1 MAITISRGK
10 KSRPQK
16 IAFYGPEGVGK
27 TTLASQLPSPL
38 FLDCE
43 GGTDHL
49 DVARV
54 EIRTIQ
60 EFREACVFL
69 MREPHDFKSVIVD
82 TADWLAERDVDE
94 MLKEDEKN
102 SIEDYGFGKGYK
114 KAEERFHDLLT
125 LLDRVRKAGLHVV
138 LLAHSK
144 VIKFDE
150 PDKSGSYDRYELKLE
165 KKVAPLLKEWVDA
178 LLFIN
183 FETRIVEREKGG
195 ADGKKRAI
203 GGKKRLLHCE
213 RAAAYDAKNRHGMPE
228 ICEATVEALSPILD
242 FKGDEPSPSEKLAE
256 KPVNAAD
263 SKASK
268 DESTPAEK
276 PAEEITL
283 DGAFEKVIKKAGGR
297 EAVAAFLE
305 SRNLALETIGE
316 DYKKRVVDQG
326 DAFAKQVAEHA
337 RKLTYST

>member
-1 MAITISRGK
+1 MALNITRGK

-60 EFREACVFL
+60 DFREACVFL
-69 MREPHDFKSVIVD
+69 MREPHDFKSVVID
-82 TADWLAERDVDE
+82 TADWLAERDVEE
-94 MLKEDEKN
+94 MLKEDDKK
-102 SIEDYGFGKGYK
+102 SVEDYGFGKGYK

-144 VIKFDE
+144 VIKFEE

-165 KKVAPLLKEWVDA
+165 KKIAPLLKEWCDA

-183 FETRIVEREKGG
+183 FETRIVEREKGNQE
-195 ADGKKRAI
+195 GKKRAI

-213 RAAAYDAKNRHGMPE
+213 RGAAYDAKNRHGMPE
-228 ICEATVEALSPILD
+228 ICEATVEALAPILD
-242 FKGDEPSPSEKLAE
+242 FKGDEAPAEVASEKA
-256 KPVNAAD
+256 KP
-263 SKASK
+263 
-268 DESTPAEK
+268 EPAEAK
-276 PAEEITL
+276 PEPAKDRDPVRTL
-283 DGAFEKVIKKAGGR
+283 DDAFNEVVEKAGGK
-297 EAVAAFLE
+297 EAVEEFLA
-305 SRNLALETIGE
+305 SRDLTLATINDE
-316 DYKKRVVDQG
+316 YKARVLKSAG
-326 DAFAKQVAEHA
+326 AFAKQVAEHS
-337 RKLTYST
+337 RKLAPSK

>member
-1 MAITISRGK
+1 MAINITHGK

-54 EIRTIQ
+54 EIRNIQ
-60 EFREACVFL
+60 DFREACVFL
-69 MREPHDFKSVIVD
+69 MREPHDFKSVVVD
-82 TADWLAERDVDE
+82 TADWLAERDVEE
-94 MLKEDEKN
+94 MLKEDDKK
-102 SIEDYGFGKGYK
+102 SVEDYGFGKGYK

-125 LLDRVRKAGLHVV
+125 LLDRVRKAGLHVA

-144 VIKFDE
+144 VIKFEE

-165 KKVAPLLKEWVDA
+165 KKIAPLLKEWVDA

-183 FETRIVEREKGG
+183 FETRIVEREKGA

-213 RAAAYDAKNRHGMPE
+213 RGAAYDAKNRHGMPE
-228 ICEATVEALSPILD
+228 ICEATVEALAPILD
-242 FKGDEPSPSEKLAE
+242 FKGDNAPPKDL
-256 KPVNAAD
+256 AAD
-263 SKASK
+263 EAKPEPKPEPAKAAPK
-268 DESTPAEK
+268 DLAAERTP
-276 PAEEITL
+276 
-283 DGAFEKVIKKAGGR
+283 DDAFDEVVAKAGGA
-297 EAVAAFLE
+297 EAVDAFLTSRDLSLATINDDYKARVLKNAAAFA
-305 SRNLALETIGE
+305 R
-316 DYKKRVVDQG
+316 
-326 DAFAKQVAEHA
+326 QVAEHS
-337 RKLTYST
+337 RKLVPAN